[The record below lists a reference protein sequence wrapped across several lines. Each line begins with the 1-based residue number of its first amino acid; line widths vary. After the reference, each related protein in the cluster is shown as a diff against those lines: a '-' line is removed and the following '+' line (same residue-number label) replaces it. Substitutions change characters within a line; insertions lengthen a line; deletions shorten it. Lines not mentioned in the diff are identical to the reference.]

1 MFPRNGKKLEDY
13 FPPKNR
19 ALATCPEDISHLL
32 TLRTDSTMYLH
43 QGKINKESLLWGEI
57 QTRRRSW
64 HRHMAKVKGHLEYIC
79 FDLLF
84 AIIYRLGDFL

>member
-1 MFPRNGKKLEDY
+1 MFPGNGKKLEDY

-19 ALATCPEDISHLL
+19 ALATCPEDTSHLL
-32 TLRTDSTMYLH
+32 TLRAESTVYLH
-43 QGKINKESLLWGEI
+43 QGKINTETLLWGEI
-57 QTRRRSW
+57 QTRQRSW
-64 HRHMAKVKGHLEYIC
+64 HRHMAIVKGHLAYTF